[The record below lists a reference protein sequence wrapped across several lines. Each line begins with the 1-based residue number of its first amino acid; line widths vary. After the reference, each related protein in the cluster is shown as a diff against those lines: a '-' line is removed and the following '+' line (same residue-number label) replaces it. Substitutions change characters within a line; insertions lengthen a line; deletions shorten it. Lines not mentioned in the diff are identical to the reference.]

1 MLKPTA
7 EQQAIIDFVV
17 GRHHLRVLAL
27 AGCTKTTTL
36 EMVAQAL
43 GRLRILYL
51 AFNKTVAD
59 EARRRFPRNVDAR
72 TGHSLAWKAVG
83 YLYAARL
90 TNSLFALRAHFPRWA
105 ERSLSSQAGFDKATG
120 LAVVVQ
126 TLTAFLH
133 SPEAEPGA
141 THIPPVAV
149 ATWSAPQRAS
159 GEAAVLDVVRYFWRE
174 MARPDGT
181 LPVTHDVY
189 FKVWDLQHPRLPY
202 DVILL
207 DEAQDADPVLLD
219 VLRHQSAQLVFVGDP
234 QQAIYGWRGAK
245 DALATWKGATL
256 PLTQS
261 FRFGPTLVEPANVVL
276 ERLGS
281 PQRLIGAGPSALRSS
296 REALIARTT
305 IGLIDQAVLSLDA
318 REKIAI
324 AGGAE
329 PLALLLEGA
338 YALRNGR
345 RPRHPDLALF
355 RTWRDLTAAAQTP
368 AGAEFQPLIRFLKRE
383 KDRVPRIAERL
394 RRETLPEEQ
403 AHRVLTTAHKAKGR
417 EWAHVTCAAD
427 FRWPQHPED
436 REEAHLIYVTLTRA
450 QHQLVAPD
458 LLDLVAHA
466 PSISDLASRE
476 LPVLTAA
483 GA

>member
-1 MLKPTA
+1 MLTPTA

-17 GRHHLRVLAL
+17 SRRHLRVMAL

-36 EMVAQAL
+36 EMVARAL
-43 GRLRILYL
+43 DTRRILYL

-59 EARRRFPRNVDAR
+59 EARRRFPRNVEAR
-72 TGHSLAWKAVG
+72 TGHSLAFQAVG
-83 YLYAARL
+83 HRYGPRL
-90 TNSLFALRAHFPRWA
+90 TNSLFTLRAHVPRWA
-105 ERSLSSQAGFDKATG
+105 DRTLSAKAGFDKATG
-120 LAVVVQ
+120 LAVVIQ
-126 TLTAFLH
+126 TLNAFLH
-133 SPEAEPGA
+133 QPDPAPTVA
-141 THIPPVAV
+141 HIPPVALAHWV
-149 ATWSAPQRAS
+149 PAQRAEA
-159 GEAAVLDVVRYFWRE
+159 EAAVLDVVRYFWRE
-174 MARPDGT
+174 MIRPDGPI
-181 LPVTHDVY
+181 PVTHDVY
-189 FKVWDLQHPRLPY
+189 FKLWQLQHPRLPY
-202 DVILL
+202 DVLLL

-234 QQAIYGWRGAK
+234 YQAIYGWRGAK

-256 PLTQS
+256 PLTQT
-261 FRFGPTLVEPANVVL
+261 FRFGPELAATANQVL
-276 ERLGS
+276 DRLGS
-281 PQRLIGAGPSALRSS
+281 AQRLIGSGPSALRST

-318 REKIAI
+318 REKVAI
-324 AGGAE
+324 VGGAE
-329 PLALLLEGA
+329 PLAALLEGA

-394 RRETLPEEQ
+394 RRETLPEEK

-450 QHQLVAPD
+450 QHRLVAPD
-458 LLDLVAHA
+458 LLELVAQA
-466 PSISDLASRE
+466 SPITDLAPRA
-476 LPVLTAA
+476 PVLAAA

>member
-1 MLKPTA
+1 MLTPTA

-17 GRHHLRVLAL
+17 GRRHLRVMAL

-36 EMVAQAL
+36 EMAA
-43 GRLRILYL
+43 RACDTRSILYL

-72 TGHSLAWKAVG
+72 TGHSLAFKAVG
-83 YLYAARL
+83 HRYAARL

-105 ERSLSSQAGFDKATG
+105 ERTLGTQAGFDRATG
-120 LAVVVQ
+120 LAVVIQ
-126 TLTAFLH
+126 TLNAFLH
-133 SPEAEPGA
+133 QPDAEPA
-141 THIPPVAV
+141 AAHIPPVAL
-149 ATWSAPQRAS
+149 AHWIPSQRAPA
-159 GEAAVLDVVRYFWRE
+159 EAAVLDVARYFWRE

-189 FKVWDLQHPRLPY
+189 FKLWQLQKPRLPHEL
-202 DVILL
+202 ILL

-234 QQAIYGWRGAK
+234 HQAIYGWRGAK

-256 PLTQS
+256 PLTHT
-261 FRFGPTLVEPANVVL
+261 FRFGPDIAETANQVL
-276 ERLGS
+276 GRLGS
-281 PQRLIGAGPSALRSS
+281 AQRLVGAGPSALRST

-324 AGGAE
+324 VGGAE
-329 PLALLLEGA
+329 PLAALLEGA

-383 KDRVPRIAERL
+383 KDRVPRIADRL
-394 RRETLPEEQ
+394 RRETLPEGK

-450 QHQLVAPD
+450 QHDLVAPD
-458 LLDLVAHA
+458 LLELVAQA
-466 PSISDLASRE
+466 PPITDLAPRE
-476 LPVLTAA
+476 PALAAA